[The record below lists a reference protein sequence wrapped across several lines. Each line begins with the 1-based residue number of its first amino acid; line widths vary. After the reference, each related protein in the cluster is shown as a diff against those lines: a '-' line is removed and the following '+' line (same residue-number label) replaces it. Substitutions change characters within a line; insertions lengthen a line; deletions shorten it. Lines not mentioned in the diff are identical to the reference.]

1 MPVSTLILRFFSWIA
16 GLSFRN
22 KIRLVWFTLVT
33 IFMGWL
39 IISYQVM
46 GVDKKIMESD
56 RQVWVEDTD
65 EFITFSP
72 VHHPYALTFIFYPG
86 AMVSAKS
93 YAPFARAIAL
103 QGYRTIIIKMP
114 FRMASLCH
122 EKALEIINKTKTTQQ
137 WVLGGHSLGAAKA
150 AQFAYEHP
158 GLLQGLI
165 LIGTSHPRELNL
177 SGLPLAVTKIYASQ
191 DGLASVEEVM
201 QYQKNLPATTDFV
214 KIQGGNHAQFGYY
227 GTYQLGDCP
236 ASISREIQQ
245 ELSIKATVNALQKIQ
260 KAGAQQIS
268 GND

>member
-1 MPVSTLILRFFSWIA
+1 MLVS
-16 GLSFRN
+16 
-22 KIRLVWFTLVT
+22 
-33 IFMGWL
+33 IFMIWL
-39 IISYQVM
+39 LASYQVR
-46 GVDKKIMESD
+46 GVEKEIMESD
-56 RQVWVEDTD
+56 QQVWVRDINES
-65 EFITFSP
+65 ITFSP
-72 VHHPYALTFIFYPG
+72 VHHSSALTFIFYPG

-103 QGYRTIIIKMP
+103 QGYTTIIVKMP
-114 FRMASLCH
+114 FRMASLGH
-122 EKALEIINKTKTTQQ
+122 GKALQIIKEAKTTQQ

-158 GLLQGLI
+158 ELLQGLI
-165 LIGTSHPRELNL
+165 LIGTSHPRELDL

-201 QYQKNLPATTDFV
+201 QYQTNLPATTNFV

-245 ELSIKATVNALQKIQ
+245 ELSIKATVNALQKIE
-260 KAGAQQIS
+260 KTGSPKIS
-268 GND
+268 GNN